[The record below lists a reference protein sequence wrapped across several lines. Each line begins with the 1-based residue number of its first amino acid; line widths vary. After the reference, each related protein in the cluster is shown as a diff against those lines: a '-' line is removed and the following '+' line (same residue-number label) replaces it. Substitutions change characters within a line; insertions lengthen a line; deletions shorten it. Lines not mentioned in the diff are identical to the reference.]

1 MASAPTT
8 LVVSDLHLGSDTGA
22 DLLRRP
28 GPALGRLLDALD
40 GGGRLVV
47 AGDLLELRHAPA
59 RVVLERARP
68 VLRALGARLG
78 PEGEV
83 VVLTGN
89 HDHRLLRPWLEERR
103 LAGLPLGVDER
114 VPEDAWPAAA
124 RALAAALAPA
134 AVTFRYPAAWIV
146 PPGPDGAGGV
156 LAHHGHYVDVL
167 WRMPTIERLV
177 AGHVARG
184 HGVAPGDVRTP
195 DDFEAL
201 LAPGYGW
208 IDGRAEHARGRGPGA
223 SQGTSAGV
231 WHRLNDRR
239 SLSGAALRAAVPL
252 AVRALRRAGWGELET
267 TLTPDTLRR
276 AGTHGMATVAA
287 RLGVRPDV
295 LVAGHTHRA
304 GPLPG
309 DDVGE
314 WRLADG
320 GRLVNTGSWVHVG
333 GLATRGVAPGS
344 AYWPG
349 HAARVDADGTV
360 ELVGLL
366 DDVALG

>member
-1 MASAPTT
+1 MAPAPPT
-8 LVVSDLHLGSDTGA
+8 LVVSDLHLGSDTGV

-28 GPALGRLLDALD
+28 GPARERLLAALTP
-40 GGGRLVV
+40 GGRLVV

-59 RVVLERARP
+59 RTVLERARP
-68 VLRALGARLG
+68 VLRALGERLG
-78 PEGEV
+78 PDGEV

-103 LAGLPLGVDER
+103 LAGRPLGVDER
-114 VPEDAWPAAA
+114 VPQQAWPAAA
-124 RALAAALAPA
+124 RALADALAPA
-134 AVTFRYPAAWIV
+134 AVTFRYPAAWLV
-146 PPGPDGAGGV
+146 PPRADGQGGV

-167 WRMPTIERLV
+167 WRMPTVERLV
-177 AGHVARG
+177 AGAVARG
-184 HGVAPGDVRTP
+184 HGVAPADVRTP

-208 IDGRAEHARGRGPGA
+208 IDGRAEHARGRGPGT

-231 WHRLNDRR
+231 WDRLNDRR
-239 SLSGAALRAAVPL
+239 SVAGAVLRAAVPL

-276 AGTHGMATVAA
+276 AGTHGMATVAS

-295 LVAGHTHRA
+295 LVVGHTHRA

-309 DDVGE
+309 DDAAE
-314 WRLADG
+314 WRLGSG

-333 GLATRGVAPGS
+333 GLATGGVAPGS

-349 HAARVDADGTV
+349 HAARVGADGAV

-366 DDVALG
+366 DDLDLG